1 MNPTPR
7 TGQRTSTT
15 LDNQRRFR
23 SANQMLDQHLQRAQA
38 EHGEEFDV
46 VPLSLTLLL
55 HRVTAML
62 TRATSIDLEPLQLS
76 PTQFNVLAVL
86 HRSDEPLTMRTLA
99 DALSVRPPNLTSVVD
114 QMVTRKLIAKQVSPH
129 DRRSYLVTTTTR
141 GDRLMA
147 RFLPG
152 HWQLMNEFYGALSAT
167 ERIQLARLL
176 DKLLASVQP
185 ESDTAQIAE
194 RIVQAALDAK

>member
-1 MNPTPR
+1 MTAQ
-7 TGQRTSTT
+7 GKQRG
-15 LDNQRRFR
+15 FR
-23 SANQMLDQHLQRAQA
+23 SANQLLDQHLQRAQA
-38 EHGEEFDV
+38 EHGDEFDV

-55 HRVTAML
+55 HRVTGML
-62 TRATSIDLEPLQLS
+62 TRATSMDLEPLQLS

-99 DALSVRPPNLTSVVD
+99 AYLSVRPPNLTSVVD
-114 QMVTRKLIAKQVSPH
+114 QMVARKLIAKQVSPN
-129 DRRSYLVTTTTR
+129 DRRSYLVVTTPR

-152 HWQLMNEFYGALSAT
+152 HWQMMNEFYGGLSAT
-167 ERIQLARLL
+167 ERHQLARLL

-185 ESDTAQIAE
+185 EDDSAQVAE
-194 RIVQAALDAK
+194 RIVQAALEAT

>member
-1 MNPTPR
+1 MAQNKK
-7 TGQRTSTT
+7 
-15 LDNQRRFR
+15 RRFR
-23 SANQMLDQHLQRAQA
+23 STNQLLDHQLQRARA
-38 EHGEEFDV
+38 EHGEEFDE

-86 HRSDEPLTMRTLA
+86 HRSEEPLTMRTLA
-99 DALSVRPPNLTSVVD
+99 ETLSVRPPNLTSIVD
-114 QMVTRKLIAKQVSPH
+114 QMVARKLIAKRPAPN
-129 DRRSYLVTTTTR
+129 DRRSFLVATTPR

-152 HWQLMNEFYGALSAT
+152 HWQLMNEFYRGLSGT
-167 ERIQLARLL
+167 ERSQLARLL

-185 ESDTAQIAE
+185 ENDSIQVAE
-194 RIVQAALDAK
+194 RIVQAAVERK